1 MDSEEAL
8 ALLLRSG
15 SLLVMANCNKQKNR
29 RRWWRT
35 NLFNSR
41 HGAELLRDLQFQ
53 HVSGQYKIFTRM
65 TPTDFENQAGYVV
78 YVTHIAGIT

>member
-1 MDSEEAL
+1 MDSDEAL
-8 ALLLRSG
+8 ALLLCSG
-15 SLLVMANCNKQKNR
+15 SLLVMANCKKQKNR

-53 HVSGQYKIFTRM
+53 HVSGQYKNFYKNDSHGLRK
-65 TPTDFENQAGYVV
+65 FASENRTQNF
-78 YVTHIAGIT
+78 